1 MVILIKLKNKKD
13 IVEIVKQE
21 NLTNIVIETG
31 NDNIF
36 IPEENKFIVKDNFLA
51 NAPNLFNNKVN
62 KFLKLETIDFS
73 NFDFSEIRTMNG
85 WFQSLATLQ
94 NVYFPKVVKANKLKS
109 FSSCF
114 ARTKIKHLDLS
125 NWNLSKAVTF
135 SHLCENNKEIQ
146 SLILPNCQIS
156 SIRAMVNG
164 CVNLQTI
171 DFNNSRFTFKA
182 KNNFPFSDYDFCFC
196 DCKSLTTINCSKMDI
211 SDGDLKEIF
220 SKEIENSLP
229 KDCVILQS

>member
-73 NFDFSEIRTMNG
+73 NFDFSEI
-85 WFQSLATLQ
+85 SS
-94 NVYFPKVVKANKLKS
+94 KLL
-109 FSSCF
+109 
-114 ARTKIKHLDLS
+114 RYL
-125 NWNLSKAVTF
+125 
-135 SHLCENNKEIQ
+135 
-146 SLILPNCQIS
+146 
-156 SIRAMVNG
+156 
-164 CVNLQTI
+164 
-171 DFNNSRFTFKA
+171 
-182 KNNFPFSDYDFCFC
+182 
-196 DCKSLTTINCSKMDI
+196 
-211 SDGDLKEIF
+211 
-220 SKEIENSLP
+220 
-229 KDCVILQS
+229 